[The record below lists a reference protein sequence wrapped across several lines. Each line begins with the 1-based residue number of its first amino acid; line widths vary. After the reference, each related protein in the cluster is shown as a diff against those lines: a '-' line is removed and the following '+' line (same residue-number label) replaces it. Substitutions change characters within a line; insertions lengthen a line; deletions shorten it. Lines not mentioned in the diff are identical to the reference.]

1 MNKYIVKYKSYDEE
15 GRVSFGYMTI
25 KAKDDNDVDREFT
38 RIWGLD
44 DVHIVKIDL
53 IKLGS

>member
-15 GRVSFGYMTI
+15 GRVSFHRMTI
-25 KAKDDNDVDREFT
+25 KAKDENDVDLEFT

>member
-1 MNKYIVKYKSYDEE
+1 MTKYIVTYKAYDEE
-15 GRVSFGYMTI
+15 KNISFHRMTI
-25 KAKDDNDVDREFT
+25 QAKDENDVHLEFT

-53 IKLGS
+53 L